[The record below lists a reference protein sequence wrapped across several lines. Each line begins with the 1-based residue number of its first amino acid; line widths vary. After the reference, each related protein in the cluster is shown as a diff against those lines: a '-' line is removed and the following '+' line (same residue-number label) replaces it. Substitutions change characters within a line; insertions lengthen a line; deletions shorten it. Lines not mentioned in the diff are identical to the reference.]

1 MSIQPN
7 SLLLLIVFKKK
18 TFFWLLM
25 FLIPLASQVLGQT
38 AVFSTNCDVLGGWIN
53 TGRRYPSNQTGY
65 NFQAVVPIVPINDYT
80 PGPGGGVFY
89 TEGNNFYI
97 QAGSQHYILYQLE
110 SPSIN
115 LTGFDDT
122 RLEFFM
128 QLRSET
134 GNWDGGYIEWST
146 NGGASWILLN
156 QQICPTMAY
165 DGNMSLNPS
174 STPYYFLLH
183 PAWFN
188 FRTVWTRVLVDV
200 SAFDNLPNCKIR
212 FTFHSD
218 EAANDRGW
226 AIDDIAVVSVARIE
240 VHGNSINIPPIVNV
254 PNLADNTDFGQTT
267 IGNPVLKTFWIVNT
281 GESPLNLTG
290 NPPVTVTG
298 NGFSVFSQP
307 NSTVVPAGDSVSFQ
321 LQFNPTQ
328 FGLVNGQVFIAHSDS
343 YSVCNPINPFRFN
356 IRGDVINTAPI
367 IPNPPI
373 DTFVCINSGVLQF
386 AFTVQDPEQAP
397 ASLTLSGSSSNL
409 VLVPAA
415 NMVFGGA
422 GSNRTLTVT
431 PVPGQTGSTTIT
443 ITVNDNQQ
451 ANNTS
456 TYTFIITVG
465 DTIPPTALCQP
476 LTLNLNSNNQATLT
490 TQMLD
495 AGSFDDCGIQS
506 LALNLYNLDCSH
518 VPQTPVVLTVTDFM
532 GQTHSC
538 TSMVTVIPVPLA
550 HIVQTSSFPS
560 GHEISCA
567 GASDGF
573 INLQTSGG
581 CPPYQYNWIQLPGNN
596 GANANGIPAGTY
608 LVLVSDAVGQLDSL
622 VIVLTEPTVLL
633 DSSSFTHPRC
643 AGDADG
649 SIRLQAQGGSPGYS
663 YSVGPV
669 LSYLPPGTTNYT
681 ITDTNGCSLTGSIT
695 LFAPSPIEILADPK
709 TFALNCGESVQI
721 NFTVNGGNGEY
732 RFDWNPAQ
740 IVSCTDCINP
750 VIKPIDNTQLSLV
763 VRDSLGCE
771 NSTAFLFGIACAF
784 YVPNTFT
791 PNGDG
796 LNDIFYVVAGGAK
809 DFSLIIHD
817 RWGNQVFESDDLQK
831 GWNGRAADGSPYM
844 PGIYAYQL
852 ILTLPGAHKQ
862 EERYGFVYLSR

>member
-1 MSIQPN
+1 MNSI
-7 SLLLLIVFKKK
+7 LRFCVIG
-18 TFFWLLM
+18 LM
-25 FLIPLASQVLGQT
+25 LVGQLWGQT
-38 AVFSTNCDVLGGWIN
+38 TVFSTNCDVLGGWTN

-65 NFQAVVPIVPINDYT
+65 NFQAVVPVVPLNDHT

-89 TEGNNFYI
+89 TEGNNFYQ

-115 LTGFDDT
+115 LTGYNDT

-156 QQICPTMAY
+156 QEICPNMSY

-174 STPYYFLLH
+174 STPYYFLTH

-188 FRTVWTRVLVDV
+188 FRTVWTRVLVNV
-200 SAFDNLPNCKIR
+200 SAYDNLPNCKVR

-240 VHGNSINIPPIVNV
+240 VHGNGINIPPVVNV
-254 PNLADNTDFGQTT
+254 PNVADNTDFGQTS
-267 IGNPVLKTFWIVNT
+267 IGNPIIKTFWIVNP
-281 GESPLNLTG
+281 GESPLTLTG
-290 NPPVTVTG
+290 TPPVTVTG
-298 NGFSVFSQP
+298 NGFSVVSQP
-307 NSTVVPAGDSVSFQ
+307 SPTVVPAGDSVSFQ

-343 YSVCNPINPFRFN
+343 YSVCNPLNPFRFN
-356 IRGDVINTAPI
+356 IRGDVVNTPPT
-367 IPNPPI
+367 IPNPPA
-373 DTFVCINSGVLQF
+373 DTFVCINSGAIQF
-386 AFTVQDPEQAP
+386 SFLVQDSEQA
-397 ASLTLSGSSSNL
+397 AGTLTLSASSSN
-409 VLVPAA
+409 PALIPQA
-415 NMVFGGA
+415 NLVFGGSGA
-422 GSNRTLTVT
+422 NRTLTAS
-431 PVPGQTGSTTIT
+431 PIAGQTGTTTIT
-443 ITVNDNQQ
+443 VTVNDNQQ

-456 TYTFIITVG
+456 TYTFTITVG
-465 DTIPPTALCQP
+465 DPLPPVAVCQNA
-476 LTLNLNSNNQATLT
+476 TVNLNSSNQAVLT
-490 TQMLD
+490 TQMID
-495 AGSFDDCGIQS
+495 AGSTDNCGIQS
-506 LALNLYNLDCSH
+506 LALNIYNLDCSH
-518 VPQTPVVLTVTDFM
+518 VPQTPIVLTATDFL

-538 TSMVTVIPVPLA
+538 TATVTVIPVPMS
-550 HIVQTSSFPS
+550 HSVSTSGFPS

-573 INLQTSGG
+573 IQIQSTGG
-581 CPPYQYNWIQLPGNN
+581 CPPYQYNWIQVPGNS
-596 GANANGIPAGTY
+596 GASANGLAAGTY
-608 LVLVSDAVGQLDSL
+608 LILVSDAVGQVDSL
-622 VIVLTEPTVLL
+622 AVTLTEPSPLVDAST
-633 DSSSFTHPRC
+633 FTQPSC
-643 AGDADG
+643 AGDANG
-649 SIRLQAQGGSPGYS
+649 SINLQAQGGSPAYT
-663 YSVGPV
+663 YSVGPT
-669 LSYLPPGTTNYT
+669 LTYLPPSTTAYS
-681 ITDTNGCSLTGSIT
+681 ILDINGCMLNGSIT
-695 LFAPSPIEILADPK
+695 LTAPSAIEIMADPK
-709 TFALNCGESVQI
+709 SFALNCGESVEL
-721 NFTVNGGNGEY
+721 NFGVSGGNGDY

-740 IVSCTDCINP
+740 IVSCTDCQNP
-750 VIKPIDNTQLSLV
+750 IIKPTDNTQLSLV
-763 VRDSLGCE
+763 VTDSLGCE
-771 NSTAFLFGIACAF
+771 SSTAFLFEIACAV